1 MLGVVPAGGRSSRS
15 EGAPASTADDGQP
28 PLRHRHSW
36 VACGGFGR
44 RVDAARLTV
53 AVVAATCRAVFGGVR
68 LGRTGT
74 RYVSVVTP
82 PLAFAGTILVSVI
95 LSGGFK
101 ISQIGIDFIAAL
113 ASVAPYLIISAL
125 YGWFMYFN
133 EKAKSRPSRKTT
145 I

>member
-1 MLGVVPAGGRSSRS
+1 MSTETPNRVAITGPGLKKQGVVVLQTLFIALFTLLELWIRS
-15 EGAPASTADDGQP
+15 GVGIVTG
-28 PLRHRHSW
+28 
-36 VACGGFGR
+36 
-44 RVDAARLTV
+44 
-53 AVVAATCRAVFGGVR
+53 VVLCVAVFGGVR

-95 LSGGFK
+95 LSSGIK
-101 ISQIGIDFIAAL
+101 IIQIGIDFVAAL

-133 EKAKSRPSRKTT
+133 EKAKTRPSRKSAA
-145 I
+145 

>member
-1 MLGVVPAGGRSSRS
+1 MSTETPNRVAITGPGLKKQGVVVLQTLFIALFTLLELWIRS
-15 EGAPASTADDGQP
+15 GVGIVTG
-28 PLRHRHSW
+28 
-36 VACGGFGR
+36 
-44 RVDAARLTV
+44 
-53 AVVAATCRAVFGGVR
+53 VVLCVAVFGGVR

-95 LSGGFK
+95 LSSGIK
-101 ISQIGIDFIAAL
+101 ISQIGIDFVAAL

-133 EKAKSRPSRKTT
+133 EKAKTRPSRKSAAEVLH
-145 I
+145 

>member
-1 MLGVVPAGGRSSRS
+1 MSTETPNRVAITGPGLKKQGVVVLQTLFIALFTVLELWIRS
-15 EGAPASTADDGQP
+15 GVGIVTG
-28 PLRHRHSW
+28 
-36 VACGGFGR
+36 
-44 RVDAARLTV
+44 
-53 AVVAATCRAVFGGVR
+53 VVLCVAVFGGVR
-68 LGRTGT
+68 LGRSGT

-95 LSGGFK
+95 LADGIK
-101 ISQIGIDFIAAL
+101 ISRVSIDFIAAL

-133 EKAKSRPSRKTT
+133 EKAKSRPSRKSA

>member
-1 MLGVVPAGGRSSRS
+1 MSTETPNRVAITGPGLKKQGVVVLQTLFIALFTLLELWIRS
-15 EGAPASTADDGQP
+15 GVGIVTG
-28 PLRHRHSW
+28 
-36 VACGGFGR
+36 
-44 RVDAARLTV
+44 
-53 AVVAATCRAVFGGVR
+53 VVLCLAVFGGVR

-133 EKAKSRPSRKTT
+133 ERAKSRPSRKSAA
-145 I
+145 

>member
-1 MLGVVPAGGRSSRS
+1 MSTETPNRVAITGPGLKKQGVVVLQTLFIALFTLLELWIRS
-15 EGAPASTADDGQP
+15 GVGIVTGVV
-28 PLRHRHSW
+28 L
-36 VACGGFGR
+36 C
-44 RVDAARLTV
+44 V
-53 AVVAATCRAVFGGVR
+53 AVFAGVR

-95 LSGGFK
+95 FSSGIK
-101 ISQIGIDFIAAL
+101 ISQIGIDFVAAL

-133 EKAKSRPSRKTT
+133 ERAKTRPSRKSAA
-145 I
+145 